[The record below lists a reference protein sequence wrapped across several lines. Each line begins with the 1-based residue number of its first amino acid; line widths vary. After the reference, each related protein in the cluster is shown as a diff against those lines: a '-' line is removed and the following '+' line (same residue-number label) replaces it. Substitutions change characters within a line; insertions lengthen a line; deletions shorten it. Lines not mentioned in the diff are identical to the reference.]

1 MQVRGSLGGVGE
13 CGGSHSLH
21 VPWQGWN
28 KCQGIEEAMSQRERL
43 NHGLAIPLIS
53 PSVVS
58 QNCIEP
64 KPTLKEDRLR
74 LLLPF

>member
-43 NHGLAIPLIS
+43 NHDLTHQLFGRF
-53 PSVVS
+53 
-58 QNCIEP
+58 
-64 KPTLKEDRLR
+64 LKLH
-74 LLLPF
+74 